1 MNTVL
6 GELIDWTYHME
17 ESIASIT
24 YTDADFR
31 LLKQL
36 REKFESFLPQ
46 ERQQIIDAGNN
57 CANVLIAN
65 DIVTQGDHDKTVG
78 ENYYD
83 QHFGKTP
90 PPQ

>member
-46 ERQQIIDAGNN
+46 ERQQIIDAYKE
-57 CANVLIAN
+57 AITLIGSDEWKQHEADEYYN
-65 DIVTQGDHDKTVG
+65 QTFG
-78 ENYYD
+78 ET
-83 QHFGKTP
+83 TP
-90 PPQ
+90 PTTSINV